1 METVQALNEQ
11 TAKIDSKLENICRKI
26 EVTAR
31 LNPAVDHKLMFDG
44 PNNTKVGYREYIQN
58 FKWTNTRYSTE
69 KTLTALIE
77 SIETTV

>member
-44 PNNTKVGYREYIQN
+44 PNNTKGKN
-58 FKWTNTRYSTE
+58 F
-69 KTLTALIE
+69 
-77 SIETTV
+77 